1 MKTLGEE
8 GVFAQA
14 LTLAAAMQ
22 KLRWASDNGEFSAMI
37 RPDECDA
44 LLERIEQLEDN
55 ARNWRELAAI
65 GDSLA

>member
-1 MKTLGEE
+1 MKTLGDDTSL
-8 GVFAQA
+8 ATA

-37 RPDECDA
+37 RPAECDA